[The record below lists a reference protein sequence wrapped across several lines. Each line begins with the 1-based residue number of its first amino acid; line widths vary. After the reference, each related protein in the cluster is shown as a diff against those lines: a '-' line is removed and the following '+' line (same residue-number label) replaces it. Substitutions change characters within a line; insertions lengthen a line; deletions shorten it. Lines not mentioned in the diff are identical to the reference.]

1 MATCKDCL
9 HFEACVD
16 MLQSMGFKVDGD
28 GYLADRRCRIF
39 KDRSRFFEVPCKPW
53 DKVWILDK
61 WAEAVCE
68 GEIVRLTYNGFT
80 TPQEWIEFKW
90 HSPFLGEQVRYTRID
105 LCVGKMLFFDREEAE
120 AALAKIGG
128 EKDG

>member
-1 MATCKDCL
+1 MDDLIRRDQVMDCINEL
-9 HFEACVD
+9 WRRGEFTPENVALSINALCDVD
-16 MLQSMGFKVDGD
+16 AVIL
-28 GYLADRRCRIF
+28 
-39 KDRSRFFEVPCKPW
+39 PCKPW

-90 HSPFLGEQVRYTRID
+90 DSPFLGEQARYTRID

-120 AALAKIGG
+120 AALAMMKG
-128 EKDG
+128 